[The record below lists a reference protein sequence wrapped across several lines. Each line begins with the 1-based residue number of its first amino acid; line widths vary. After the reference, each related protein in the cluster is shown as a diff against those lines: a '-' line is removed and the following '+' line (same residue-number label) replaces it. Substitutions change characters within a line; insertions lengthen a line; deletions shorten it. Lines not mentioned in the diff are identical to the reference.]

1 MSIPDLDISGVSLMQ
16 LSDSFFPT
24 GMYTTS
30 SGLEALYYQ
39 KKIKGADAIEEL
51 IKVYL
56 QQQIGPADC
65 VALGTGWECAK
76 RNDLDELI
84 LVDKTL
90 YHMRLVREVRDA
102 STRSGTQL
110 LRCVA
115 SFVTDD
121 AILKNYLL
129 SIKSGNAAGIFPVA
143 LAVAGNALAISK
155 QNAGLALLYSFTVS
169 IVGSALR
176 LGMLQHFEGQ
186 KIIHRLKPDMIK
198 IVQDNINRPLSSIW
212 QFAPGIDI
220 VQISHEKMNSKMFIT

>member
-1 MSIPDLDISGVSLMQ
+1 
-16 LSDSFFPT
+16 
-24 GMYTTS
+24 
-30 SGLEALYYQ
+30 
-39 KKIKGADAIEEL
+39 
-51 IKVYL
+51 
-56 QQQIGPADC
+56 
-65 VALGTGWECAK
+65 
-76 RNDLDELI
+76 
-84 LVDKTL
+84 
-90 YHMRLVREVRDA
+90 
-102 STRSGTQL
+102 
-110 LRCVA
+110 
-115 SFVTDD
+115 VTDD

-176 LGMLQHFEGQ
+176 LGILQHFEGQ

-198 IVQDNINRPLSSIW
+198 IVQDNIDRPLSSIW